1 MGEKDLTSPTITID
15 QVSRKGREILAEMEK
30 AIVGKRS
37 FLEKVFCAVLA
48 DGHVLIED
56 LPGLAK
62 TLTARSFS
70 AVLGLTFKRIQFTP
84 DLLPADITGG
94 YVFNRQRGT
103 FELVQGP
110 IFANLVLGDE
120 INRAPAKTQAAM
132 LEAMEEHQVTLEGE
146 TFRLPQPFIV
156 LATQN
161 PIEYEGT
168 FPLPEAQLDRFMVRL
183 SVGYPSAEEEL
194 EVLKRRWERREDEI
208 KLQRITDTDELK
220 AMRKVVESVY
230 IDPDVG
236 RYMVALA
243 HTSRTDS
250 HVAVGASPRASLAL
264 LKLSR
269 ARAAME
275 GRDYVIPDDVKFI
288 AKEVLIHRLLL
299 KPDQWAIGMTVRNVV
314 ESIVGKVPVPKVEG
328 S

>member
-1 MGEKDLTSPTITID
+1 LRTETITVN
-15 QVSRKGREILAEMEK
+15 QVSEKSRKILDEVEK
-30 AIVGKRS
+30 AVVGKRP
-37 FLEKVFCAVLA
+37 FLEKLFCAILA

-70 AVLGLTFKRIQFTP
+70 TVLGLTFKRIQFTP

-94 YVFNRQRGT
+94 YIFNRQQGT
-103 FELVQGP
+103 FDLVKGP

-132 LEAMEEHQVTLEGE
+132 LEAMQERQVTLEGE
-146 TFRLPQPFIV
+146 TFSLPQPFIV

-194 EVLKRRWERREDEI
+194 EMLKRRWERREDEV
-208 KLQRITDTDELK
+208 KLERITEVSELD
-220 AMRKVVESVY
+220 AMREAVEMVY
-230 IDPDVG
+230 IEPDIA
-236 RYMVALA
+236 RYIVSLVQA
-243 HTSRTDS
+243 SRTTT
-250 HVAVGASPRASLAL
+250 HVSVGASPRASLAL

-269 ARAAME
+269 AKAALE
-275 GRDYVIPDDVKFI
+275 GRDYVVPDDVKFI
-288 AKEVLIHRLLL
+288 AREVFMHRILL
-299 KPDQWAIGMTVRNVV
+299 KPDLWATGSTLKEVV
-314 ESIVGKVPVPKVEG
+314 ESVIRHVPVPKVE
-328 S
+328 SR

>member
-1 MGEKDLTSPTITID
+1 MTSPTITID

-208 KLQRITDTDELK
+208 KLQRITDTDELN

>member
-1 MGEKDLTSPTITID
+1 MATETVTI
-15 QVSRKGREILAEMEK
+15 SRISEQSKRILDEVEK
-30 AIVGKRS
+30 AVVGKRT
-37 FLEKVFCAVLA
+37 FLEKLFCAILA

-62 TLTARSFS
+62 TLAARSIS
-70 AVLGLTFKRIQFTP
+70 VVLGLTFKRIQFTP

-94 YVFNRQRGT
+94 YIFNRQQGT
-103 FELVQGP
+103 FELVKGP

-132 LEAMEEHQVTLEGE
+132 LEAMQERQVTLEGE
-146 TFRLPQPFIV
+146 TFSLPQPFIV

-183 SVGYPSAEEEL
+183 SVGYPGAEEEL
-194 EVLKRRWERREDEI
+194 EMLRRRWERREDEV
-208 KLQRITDTDELK
+208 KLECVTDINELNV
-220 AMRKVVESVY
+220 MRKAVETVY
-230 IDPDVG
+230 IEPDVA
-236 RYMVALA
+236 RYIVSLVQA
-243 HTSRTDS
+243 SRTAT
-250 HVAVGASPRASLAL
+250 HVSVGASPRASLAL

-275 GRDYVIPDDVKFI
+275 GRDYVVPDDVKLI
-288 AKEVLIHRLLL
+288 AREVFMHRILL
-299 KPDQWAIGMTVRNVV
+299 KPDLWATGSTLGEVV
-314 ESIVGKVPVPKVEG
+314 EAIIRKVPVPKVE
-328 S
+328 

>member
-1 MGEKDLTSPTITID
+1 MEENLATETVTI
-15 QVSRKGREILAEMEK
+15 SRISEQSKRILDEVEK
-30 AIVGKRS
+30 AVVGKRT
-37 FLEKVFCAVLA
+37 FLEKLFCAILA

-62 TLTARSFS
+62 TLAARSIS
-70 AVLGLTFKRIQFTP
+70 VVLGLTFKRIQFTP

-94 YVFNRQRGT
+94 YIFNRQQGT
-103 FELVQGP
+103 FELVKGP

-132 LEAMEEHQVTLEGE
+132 LEAMQERQVTLEGE
-146 TFRLPQPFIV
+146 TFSLPQPFIV

-183 SVGYPSAEEEL
+183 SVGYPGAEEEL
-194 EVLKRRWERREDEI
+194 EMLRRRWERREDEV
-208 KLQRITDTDELK
+208 KLECVTDINELNV
-220 AMRKVVESVY
+220 MRKAVETVY
-230 IDPDVG
+230 IEPDVA
-236 RYMVALA
+236 RYIVSLVQA
-243 HTSRTDS
+243 SRTAT
-250 HVAVGASPRASLAL
+250 HVSVGASPRASLAL

-275 GRDYVIPDDVKFI
+275 GRDYVVPDDVKLI
-288 AKEVLIHRLLL
+288 AREVFMHRILL
-299 KPDQWAIGMTVRNVV
+299 KPDLWATGSTLGEVV
-314 ESIVGKVPVPKVEG
+314 EAIIRKVPVPKVE
-328 S
+328 

>member
-1 MGEKDLTSPTITID
+1 LATQTVTISHVSEKSK
-15 QVSRKGREILAEMEK
+15 RILDEVENAV
-30 AIVGKRS
+30 VGKRT
-37 FLEKVFCAVLA
+37 FLEKLFCAILA

-56 LPGLAK
+56 FPGLAK

-94 YVFNRQRGT
+94 YIFNRQQGT
-103 FELVQGP
+103 FELVKGP

-132 LEAMEEHQVTLEGE
+132 LEAMQERQVTLEGE
-146 TFRLPQPFIV
+146 TFHLPQPFIV

-194 EVLKRRWERREDEI
+194 EMLRRRWERREDEV
-208 KLQRITDTDELK
+208 KLERITDVNELN
-220 AMRKVVESVY
+220 AMRQTVETVY
-230 IDPDVG
+230 IEPDIA
-236 RYMVALA
+236 RYIVSLVQA
-243 HTSRTDS
+243 SRTAT
-250 HVAVGASPRASLAL
+250 HVSVGASPRASLAL

-269 ARAAME
+269 AKAAME
-275 GRDYVIPDDVKFI
+275 GRDYVVPDDVKFT
-288 AKEVLIHRLLL
+288 AREVFMHRILL
-299 KPDQWAIGMTVRNVV
+299 KPDLWATGSTLKEVV
-314 ESIVGKVPVPKVEG
+314 ESVIRNVSVPKVE
-328 S
+328 

>member
-1 MGEKDLTSPTITID
+1 
-15 QVSRKGREILAEMEK
+15 MEK

-288 AKEVLIHRLLL
+288 AREVLIHRLLL

>member
-1 MGEKDLTSPTITID
+1 MGGKVLISPTPTID
-15 QVSRKGREILAEMEK
+15 QVSQKGREILSEMGK
-30 AIVGKRS
+30 AIVGKRT

-56 LPGLAK
+56 FPGLAK

-94 YVFNRQRGT
+94 YVFNRQRGA

-132 LEAMEEHQVTLEGE
+132 LEAMEERQVTLEGE

-168 FPLPEAQLDRFMVRL
+168 FPLPEAQLDRFMIRL
-183 SVGYPSAEEEL
+183 TIGYPSAEEEL
-194 EVLKRRWERREDEI
+194 EVLKRRWERQEDEI
-208 KLQRITDTDELK
+208 KLQRITDTDELN

-230 IDPDVG
+230 IEPDVA
-236 RYMVALA
+236 RYIVALVHA
-243 HTSRTDS
+243 SRTES
-250 HVAVGASPRASLAL
+250 HVAVGGSPRASLSL

-275 GRDYVIPDDVKFI
+275 GRNYVIPDDVKFVVR
-288 AKEVLIHRLLL
+288 EVLTHRLLI
-299 KPDQWAIGMTVRNVV
+299 KPDMWAIGMNVKNVV
-314 ESIVGKVPVPKVEG
+314 ESIVRSVPVPKVE
-328 S
+328 

>member
-1 MGEKDLTSPTITID
+1 MEENLATQTVTIS
-15 QVSRKGREILAEMEK
+15 QVSKKSKKILDEVEK
-30 AIVGKRS
+30 AVVGKRT
-37 FLEKVFCAVLA
+37 FLEKIFCAVLA

-94 YVFNRQRGT
+94 YIFNRQQGT
-103 FELVQGP
+103 FELVKGP

-132 LEAMEEHQVTLEGE
+132 LEAMQERQVTLEGE
-146 TFRLPQPFIV
+146 TFSLPHPFIV

-194 EVLKRRWERREDEI
+194 EVLRRRWERREDEVI
-208 KLQRITDTDELK
+208 LERITDVNELN
-220 AMRKVVESVY
+220 AMRQAVETVF
-230 IDPDVG
+230 IEPDVA
-236 RYMVALA
+236 RYIVSLVQA
-243 HTSRTDS
+243 SRTAT
-250 HVAVGASPRASLAL
+250 HVSVGASPRASLAL

-269 ARAAME
+269 AKAAVE
-275 GRDYVIPDDVKFI
+275 GRDYVLPDDVKFI
-288 AKEVLIHRLLL
+288 AREVFMHRMLLKLDLWATGSTLKEVVEAVI
-299 KPDQWAIGMTVRNVV
+299 RN
-314 ESIVGKVPVPKVEG
+314 VPVPKVE
-328 S
+328 

>member
-1 MGEKDLTSPTITID
+1 MTNPTFTLD
-15 QVSRKGREILAEMEK
+15 RVSQKSKQVLEEMEK
-30 AIVGKRS
+30 AVIGKRA
-37 FLEKVFCAVLA
+37 FLEKVLCAVLA

-62 TLTARSFS
+62 TLTARSFA

-94 YVFNRQRGT
+94 YVFNRERGA
-103 FELVQGP
+103 FELVKGP

-132 LEAMEEHQVTLEGE
+132 LEAMEERQVTLEGE
-146 TFRLPQPFIV
+146 TLRLPQPFIV

-183 SVGYPSAEEEL
+183 SVGYPSADEEL
-194 EVLKRRWERREDEI
+194 EVLRRRWERQEDEV
-208 KLQRITDTDELK
+208 KLQRITDTEELK
-220 AMRKVVESVY
+220 AMRKAVESVY
-230 IDPDVG
+230 IEPDVA
-236 RYMVALA
+236 RYMVALVHA
-243 HTSRTDS
+243 SRKES
-250 HVAVGASPRASLAL
+250 NIAVGASPRASLSL

-275 GRDYVIPDDVKFI
+275 GRDYVIPDDAKFI
-288 AKEVLIHRLLL
+288 AREVLIHRLLL
-299 KPDQWAIGMTVRNVV
+299 KPDMWAIGASVKNVV
-314 ESIVGKVPVPKVEG
+314 EKIVDTVPVPKVD
-328 S
+328 

>member
-1 MGEKDLTSPTITID
+1 MNLPTLTLE
-15 QVSRKGREILAEMEK
+15 QVLQKSRQVLDEMEK
-30 AIVGKRS
+30 AVVGKRA

-70 AVLGLTFKRIQFTP
+70 VVLGLTFKRIQFTP

-94 YVFNRQRGT
+94 YVFNRERGN

-146 TFRLPQPFIV
+146 TLRLPQPFIV

-168 FPLPEAQLDRFMVRL
+168 FPLPEAQLDRFMIRL
-183 SVGYPSAEEEL
+183 SVGYPSADEEL
-194 EVLKRRWERREDEI
+194 EVLRRRWERKEDEI
-208 KLQRITDTDELK
+208 SLRPLTDAGELK
-220 AMRKVVESVY
+220 AMRKAVESVY
-230 IDPDVG
+230 IDPDVA
-236 RYMVALA
+236 RYIVALVHA
-243 HTSRTDS
+243 SRVEPQ
-250 HVAVGASPRASLAL
+250 VAVGASPRASLSL

-275 GRDYVIPDDVKFI
+275 GRGYVIPDDVKFI
-288 AKEVLIHRLLL
+288 AREVMIHRLLL
-299 KPDQWAIGMTVRNVV
+299 KPDKWAIGMTVKSVV
-314 ESIVGKVPVPKVEG
+314 ESIVNHVPVPKVD
-328 S
+328 

>member
-1 MGEKDLTSPTITID
+1 MIFQNPSID
-15 QVSRKGREILAEMEK
+15 EVSVKCTRILAEMEK
-30 AIVGKRS
+30 AIVGKRT
-37 FLEKVFCAVLA
+37 FLEKILCAVLA

-70 AVLGLTFKRIQFTP
+70 SVLGLDFKRIQFTP

-94 YVFNRQRGT
+94 YVFNRQRGA

-146 TFRLPQPFIV
+146 TLALPRPFIV

-168 FPLPEAQLDRFMVRL
+168 FPLPEAQLDRFLIRL
-183 SVGYPSAEEEL
+183 TIGYPTVDEEL
-194 EVLKRRWERREDEI
+194 EVLRRRWERQEDEI
-208 KLQRITDTDELK
+208 RLECISNTEELK
-220 AMRKVVESVY
+220 AMRKTVESVY
-230 IDPDVG
+230 IDPDVA
-236 RYMVALA
+236 RYCVALVHA
-243 HTSRTDS
+243 SRKES
-250 HVAVGASPRASLAL
+250 HIAVGASPRASLAL

-275 GRDYVIPDDVKFI
+275 GRDYVIPDDAKFI
-288 AKEVLIHRLLL
+288 AREVLVHRLLL
-299 KPDQWAIGMTVRNVV
+299 KPDMWTIGMDVKDVV
-314 ESIVGKVPVPKVEG
+314 ETIVNNVPVPKVN
-328 S
+328 SA